1 MYNWDFYEDLP
12 EFHPITDA
20 NNLYDGFQAV
30 HKGSGWKLEVQRM
43 RWNLSHVLLQLQ
55 KELIALQYDLP
66 GAYKLQPYSLFELC
80 ERGVARPITAL
91 RGRDRVV
98 KHVLNDLYL
107 VPHVRP
113 HLIYDNGASLKDR
126 GVEFA
131 RRRIVAHLESYYRE
145 YGTNKG
151 WIRLSDFSG
160 FYDNI
165 DHDLAY
171 ELICK
176 WEPDALA
183 RKLTKQAYDSYAV
196 DVSYMTDEEYERA
209 KEEKF
214 RMLEYR
220 HAGHASESRREKLLH
235 KSLSVGDPTS
245 QITAVA
251 YTTPIDL
258 LMTAVHGQK
267 YYEKYM
273 DDTALISH
281 DLEELQLLGEI
292 FDREARKYKLFL
304 NPRKTRICRID
315 RTFTFLQFRYRLTK
329 NGHVVVRIGRKTVT
343 TIRRR
348 LKKLAKKVRQ
358 GEKNQRRAEEL
369 FRSWIGSYKKVMSR
383 RQIRNMVTLYR
394 DLFGGGLDQWLKMCI
409 K

>member
-30 HKGSGWKLEVQRM
+30 RKGSGWKLEVQRM

-55 KELIALQYDLP
+55 KELIALQYNLP
-66 GAYKLQPYSLFELC
+66 GAYELQPYSLFELC

-107 VPHVRP
+107 VPHVRQ
-113 HLIYDNGASLKDR
+113 HLIYDNGASLKNR
-126 GVEFA
+126 GVDFA
-131 RRRIVAHLESYYRE
+131 RRRIIAHLESYYRE

-183 RKLTKQAYDSYAV
+183 RKLTKQAYDSYSV

-209 KEEKF
+209 KDEKF
-214 RMLEYR
+214 RMLDYR
-220 HAGHASESRREKLLH
+220 HAGHTSETRRKKLLH

-245 QITAVA
+245 QITAIA

-348 LKKLAKKVRQ
+348 LKKLAKKIRED
-358 GEKNQRRAEEL
+358 GKDPRRAEEL
-369 FRSWIGSYKKVMSR
+369 FRSWIGSYKKVMSK
-383 RQIRNMVTLYR
+383 RQIRNMVTLYC

>member
-126 GVEFA
+126 GVDFA

-196 DVSYMTDEEYERA
+196 DVSYMTDEEYEKA

-214 RMLEYR
+214 KMLEYR
-220 HAGHASESRREKLLH
+220 HAGHASESRREKLLR

-251 YTTPIDL
+251 YTTPIDI

-281 DLEELQLLGEI
+281 DREELQQLGEI
-292 FDREARKYKLFL
+292 FDNEARKYKLFL

-315 RTFTFLQFRYRLTK
+315 RTFTFLQFRYRLTD

-358 GEKNQRRAEEL
+358 GEKDQRRAEEL